1 MYALFSVLQVGDT
14 FTLGRIFRTLKA
26 KETPCITGKTRPIY
40 ALFGVTSG
48 VENRERQNKYYS
60 HNLNIG
66 NHRSALRIGSEGIFL
81 FANKFTP

>member
-1 MYALFSVLQVGDT
+1 MYALFGVYRMGGT

-48 VENRERQNKYYS
+48 VE
-60 HNLNIG
+60 I
-66 NHRSALRIGSEGIFL
+66 
-81 FANKFTP
+81 

>member
-48 VENRERQNKYYS
+48 VECRE
-60 HNLNIG
+60 L
-66 NHRSALRIGSEGIFL
+66 
-81 FANKFTP
+81 